1 MRRRIKLVLVL
12 ILVVSAHLLT
22 APAALRAQD
31 DPARRDSARAYIDA
45 GLTLASQG
53 DTSAALAQLRQAIEL
68 APDLAEA
75 HYQFGRLLAL
85 HAWPDTLSPQHHEAQ
100 AALLKAVALDPDN
113 ARYLSTLVRLRGE
126 RHMTDEGR
134 RVVDGLLRPGRATT
148 LLDPDSMLLVDTARV
163 WQREFEVFR
172 RRNLQRGRVPVQC
185 DERLGPTCLS
195 YVDNVRFPVREP
207 AVVDSARRA
216 LLAKLAAASESL
228 PGDEWIKSQRVR
240 YLVEAVRL
248 DQALALARSC
258 GLTTRWWCD
267 ALVGYVLH
275 LQEDFHG
282 ADSAFTAALRAMP
295 VDGRRWWTDIAIFLD
310 GDLRRDYESSFGTQR
325 DSLERRFWWL
335 ADPLYLTSFN
345 DRRTEHM
352 ARNVIG
358 WLQHQAPS
366 GYGLGDPETRRQIVL
381 RHGWPLGWIV
391 SGQSRNR
398 SRISAVY
405 AGHRRQLL
413 PRSDFVLDPSSIQP
427 GEWSIAR
434 YHERVAEESPGGE
447 RDEPHSAAPF
457 ETYAPTYLSSFT
469 VLEHQLAVFPRGD
482 SAVVVAAYDQCA
494 DPAWL
499 EAPVDVGLF
508 LARDELKEPIVLEP
522 EGGEPRGVL
531 SVTVGAD
538 PMLLSLEMFSGQGRR
553 AARVRYG
560 VRPRRLERFQFA
572 VSDLLVTTG
581 ESPLPEWLAS
591 AIPMSRG
598 SLRVR
603 AGEKLGLYWEV
614 YGLGPD
620 AETVSVH
627 VSLHKVGEGQLG
639 RLQEVELAENPPL
652 SLGWDEVVPAYTR
665 IWPRSLAVD
674 LPEDLRP
681 GIYAFY
687 LEVGARTREPVRSVR
702 ALLVEAR

>member
-1 MRRRIKLVLVL
+1 MRRWLNLVLLLVLVL
-12 ILVVSAHLLT
+12 VHPLA
-22 APAALRAQD
+22 APASLGTQD
-31 DPARRDSARAYIDA
+31 DPAQRDSARLFIDA
-45 GLTLASQG
+45 ALTLASQG
-53 DTSAALAQLRQAIEL
+53 DTSAALAQLKQAIEL

-75 HYQFGRLLAL
+75 HFQFGRLLAL
-85 HAWPDTLSPQHHEAQ
+85 HAWPDTLSPQHHEAR

-113 ARYLSTLVRLRGE
+113 ELYLFTLVRVRGE
-126 RHMTDEGR
+126 RQMTDEGR
-134 RVVDGLLRPGRATT
+134 RVVDELLRPERATT

-185 DERLGPTCLS
+185 DERLGPTCLA

-240 YLVEAVRL
+240 YLVEAGRL

-267 ALVGYVLH
+267 ALVGYVFH

-282 ADSAFTAALRAMP
+282 ADSAFTAALQAMP

-310 GDLRRDYESSFGTQR
+310 GDLRRDYESSFGTLR

-391 SGQSRNR
+391 SGQGQNR

-413 PRSDFVLDPSSIQP
+413 PRSGFVLDPSSIQP
-427 GEWSIAR
+427 GEWSVAR
-434 YHERVAEESPGGE
+434 YHEREVEESPGGE
-447 RDEPHSAAPF
+447 RDEPRSAAPF
-457 ETYAPTYLSSFT
+457 ETYAPTYVSSFT
-469 VLEHQLAVFPRGD
+469 TLEHQLAVFPRGD
-482 SAVVVAAYDQCA
+482 SAAVVAGYDQCA

-499 EAPVDVGLF
+499 EAPVKVGLF
-508 LARDELKEPIVLEP
+508 LAQDELTGPVVLEP
-522 EGGEPRGVL
+522 AGDEPRGVL
-531 SVTVGAD
+531 STTVGAE
-538 PMLLSLEMFSGQGRR
+538 PMLMSLEMFSEQDRR

-572 VSDLLVTTG
+572 VSDLLITSG
-581 ESPLPEWLAS
+581 DSPLPGSLAA
-591 AIPMSRG
+591 AIPRTRG

-627 VSLHKVGEGQLG
+627 VALHKVGAGQLG

-665 IWPRSLAVD
+665 IWPRSLVVD
-674 LPEDLRP
+674 LPNDLSP